1 MSLLTLAELAAHLH
15 VSTRHLE
22 RCAARGMPSIPVGAR
37 AKRYDPAACLA
48 WLAQNTGENECQSSR
63 PPKGATKF
71 ASQSAVDALTAACR
85 RGQLRALPGSSKP
98 S

>member
-1 MSLLTLAELAAHLH
+1 MAELAAHLH

-37 AKRYDPAACLA
+37 AKRYDPAACLS
-48 WLAQNTGENECQSSR
+48 WLAEHAGETTCQSNQR
-63 PPKGATKF
+63 PKGGTKF

-85 RGQLRALPGSSKP
+85 REQVRALPGNLKP

>member
-1 MSLLTLAELAAHLH
+1 VSLLTLAELAAHLH

-37 AKRYDPAACLA
+37 AKRYDAAACLA
-48 WLAQNTGENECQSSR
+48 WLAQEGACQSSEPR
-63 PPKGATKF
+63 KAGTKF
-71 ASQSAVDALTAACR
+71 VSRSAVDAFTDACR
-85 RGQLRALPGSSKP
+85 QVQLRAVPGNSKP